1 MERRERERVRK
12 RRVMERSFRERE
24 REVRKRRVMERSWR
38 GRERLGGAEKR
49 ALLGRAELARA
60 NGTTEP

>member
-1 MERRERERVRK
+1 
-12 RRVMERSFRERE
+12 
-24 REVRKRRVMERSWR
+24 MERSWR